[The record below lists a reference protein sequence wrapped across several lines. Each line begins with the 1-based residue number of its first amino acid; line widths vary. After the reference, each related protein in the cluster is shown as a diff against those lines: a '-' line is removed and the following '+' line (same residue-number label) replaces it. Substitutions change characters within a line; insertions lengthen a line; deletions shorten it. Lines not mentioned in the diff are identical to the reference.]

1 VEGMMFLNFLNP
13 KKRAASHEFEAALYY
28 LLHDAEALVPLLKE
42 TYKKKWS
49 RFIDDI
55 LKGANPY
62 EEATGLICI
71 FLRSSFERL
80 DRYDRDRI
88 ITSIAEKN
96 VVSPPNLLRVVGQIG
111 YTIYL
116 AELEKKVRE
125 QLLMVWVS
133 DMAKTL
139 ADAGRVSVDQC
150 KKYLVSLTNFYR
162 VVKLGELRTAK
173 KR

>member
-1 VEGMMFLNFLNP
+1 MFLNFLNP
-13 KKRAASHEFEAALYY
+13 KKKRAASHEFEVALHYM
-28 LLHDAEALVPLLKE
+28 LRNAEALVPLLKE
-42 TYKKKWS
+42 TYKYKWS
-49 RFIDDI
+49 SLIRDI

-80 DRYDRDRI
+80 DQYDRDQI
-88 ITSIAEKN
+88 IASIAEKN

-111 YTIYL
+111 YTLYL

-133 DMAKTL
+133 DMAETF
-139 ADAGRVSVDQC
+139 ADAGQASVDQC
-150 KKYLVSLTNFYR
+150 RIYLVSLTNFYR
-162 VVKLGELRTAK
+162 VVKLGELRTTK
-173 KR
+173 NR

>member
-1 VEGMMFLNFLNP
+1 VQHRTNSKSPL
-13 KKRAASHEFEAALYY
+13 HY
-28 LLHDAEALVPLLKE
+28 LLHSAGALVPLLKE
-42 TYKKKWS
+42 TYKNKWS
-49 RFIDDI
+49 SFIRDI

-62 EEATGLICI
+62 EEATGLTCI
-71 FLRSSFERL
+71 FLRSLVERL
-80 DRYDRDRI
+80 DQNDRDRI
-88 ITSIAEKN
+88 IASIAEKN

-133 DMAKTL
+133 DMAKTF
-139 ADAGRVSVDQC
+139 ADAGQVSVDQC
-150 KKYLVSLTNFYR
+150 RKYLVSLTNFYR

>member
-1 VEGMMFLNFLNP
+1 MFLNFLNP
-13 KKRAASHEFEAALYY
+13 KKKRAASHEFEVALHYM
-28 LLHDAEALVPLLKE
+28 LRNAEALVPLLKE
-42 TYKKKWS
+42 TYKYKWS
-49 RFIDDI
+49 SLIRDI

-111 YTIYL
+111 YTLYL
-116 AELEKKVRE
+116 AELEKKVRD

-133 DMAKTL
+133 DMAETF
-139 ADAGRVSVDQC
+139 ADAGQASVDQC
-150 KKYLVSLTNFYR
+150 RIYLVSLTNFYR

-173 KR
+173 NR